1 MSIQDNQDAE
11 APQAQ
16 VPKTTEPS
24 WGKRADLDVLNRD
37 IRRIDGPDK
46 VTGRAVYTHDVR
58 LPNMLYAR
66 ILRHPVPRAKINSVD
81 VDAARLLPGVVHI
94 HIEKEPGSEVRYSG
108 DDSVI
113 AVVAAESPE
122 AAMDGVRAIIV
133 DATNLAP
140 VVSPEAAKKADA
152 PLVNYSRGAE
162 SNVTSASE
170 SGDKDEIEAILKGA
184 AAVAE
189 VDIEIPVQHHVCLET
204 HGHVV
209 DPIERDGFLH
219 IYASTQ
225 NVSGMPGQFRDPL
238 GVDADAIRVLTPH
251 MGGGFGA
258 KFGAGTEGALAARI
272 ARETGRPVHLMLSRS
287 DEFVMAGNRSGSRQR
302 LRLGADA
309 TGKFIAVDLD
319 AEKLGGQ
326 GRGALPNAP
335 YRYDVESVSSKIV
348 AVKTA
353 TDSNRAMRAPGHPQ
367 AAFGMESA
375 VDEVA
380 YALKMDPVEIRKLN
394 LPSKVHHRQLD
405 AVAEAIGWN
414 EHPNRT
420 QHGVPENG
428 IAVGIG
434 FGVAGWGP
442 GGRASQCDVTVNPD
456 GTVVSATAT
465 QDLGTGSRTYVA
477 AIVAEELG
485 LTVADVTAKIGDS
498 ELPQS
503 VASGGS
509 VTTGSSAPAI
519 KDGAHKMREA
529 LEAKLEPVLGAPVG
543 GYVWKGGRVMVA
555 EAGADQSLSWKA
567 VCALLREPMTFRGR
581 FKQALY
587 QGNIHG
593 AQAAKVEV
601 DVLTG
606 RIKVLKMVA
615 IQDQG
620 LPLNR
625 MALRSQINGGMI
637 QALSYALLEQRVF
650 DEQDGY
656 MLSDNLDSY
665 KIAGS
670 QEMPEMIALID
681 DEDERESVCGMA
693 EATIIPGHC
702 AIANAIYNAC
712 GVRLTKMPFTPD
724 NVLEALYGKV

>member
-1 MSIQDNQDAE
+1 MSVQDE
-11 APQAQ
+11 
-16 VPKTTEPS
+16 PKTTEPS

-46 VTGRAVYTHDVR
+46 VTGRAIYTHDIR
-58 LPNMLYAR
+58 LPNMLHAR
-66 ILRHPVPRAKINSVD
+66 ILRHPVPRARINAVD
-81 VDAARLLPGVVHI
+81 VEAARRLPGVVHI
-94 HIEKEPGSEVRYSG
+94 HIEKEPGTEVRYSG

-113 AVVAAESPE
+113 AVVAAETPE
-122 AAMDGVRAIIV
+122 AALDGVRAIIV
-133 DATNLAP
+133 DATNLEP

-162 SNVTSASE
+162 SNVTGASE
-170 SGDKDEIEAILKGA
+170 SGDRNEIEKIFEGA
-184 AAVAE
+184 AAVGE
-189 VDIEIPVQHHVCLET
+189 VNIDIPVQHHVCLET

-209 DPIERDGFLH
+209 DPIERDGFVH

-225 NVSGMPGQFRDPL
+225 NVSGMPGQFRGPL
-238 GVDADAIRVLTPH
+238 ERDSDGIRVLTPH
-251 MGGGFGA
+251 MGGGFGS
-258 KFGAGTEGALAARI
+258 KFGPGLEGALAARI
-272 ARETGRPVHLMLSRS
+272 ARETGRPVHLMLSRP
-287 DEFVMAGNRSGSRQR
+287 DEFTMAGNRSGSRQR
-302 LRLGADA
+302 LRLAADES
-309 TGKFIAVDLD
+309 GKFIAVDLD

-326 GRGALPNAP
+326 GNGSLPGAP
-335 YRYDVESVSSKIV
+335 YRYDVDNVSSKIV
-348 AVKTA
+348 SVKTA

-367 AAFGMESA
+367 AAFGMES
-375 VDEVA
+375 VIDEVA
-380 YALKMDPVEIRKLN
+380 YALGMDPIEIRKRN
-394 LPSKVHHRQLD
+394 LQSPIHHRQLD
-405 AVAEAIGWN
+405 AVAKEIGWAD
-414 EHPNRT
+414 HPNKT
-420 QHGVPENG
+420 QHGLPENG

-456 GTVVSATAT
+456 GRVVSATAT
-465 QDLGTGSRTYVA
+465 QDLGTGARTYVA

-485 LTVADVTAKIGDS
+485 LQVSDVTARIGDS
-498 ELPQS
+498 QLPPS

-519 KDGAHKMREA
+519 KDGAHQMREA

-543 GYVWKGGRVMVA
+543 GYEWKDGRVRVKGG
-555 EAGADQSLSWKA
+555 GDDQSLSWKA
-567 VCALLREPMTFRGR
+567 VCALLREPLTVRGQ
-581 FKQALY
+581 FKQSLY
-587 QGNIHG
+587 RGNIHG
-593 AQAAKVEV
+593 AQAAKIEI
-601 DVLTG
+601 DVFTG

-637 QALSYALLEQRVF
+637 QALSYGLLEERVF

-656 MLSDNLDSY
+656 LLSENLDHY
-665 KIAGS
+665 KIAGC
-670 QEMPEMIALID
+670 QEMPEMISLID

-712 GVRLTKMPFTPD
+712 GVRLTKMPFTPAH
-724 NVLEALYGKV
+724 VLEALYGKI